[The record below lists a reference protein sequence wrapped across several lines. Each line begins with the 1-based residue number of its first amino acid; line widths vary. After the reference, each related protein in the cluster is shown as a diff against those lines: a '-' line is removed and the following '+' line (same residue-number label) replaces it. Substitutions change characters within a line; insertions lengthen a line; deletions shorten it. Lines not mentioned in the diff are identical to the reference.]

1 MADELGDHA
10 MNRPDLSRIR
20 LVAVALC
27 LTLGLLVTVGC
38 RRSSRSNAPAASGPT
53 PEGAPPPI
61 APAAPV
67 VEASAIPPSA
77 IPQNPAMAP
86 VIKKA
91 VERYFNELGQAPYTC
106 QDLVQKKYL
115 PSLPLAQNGQ
125 PLDLNLFLAH
135 HNTK

>member
-1 MADELGDHA
+1 MNNFLKLGC
-10 MNRPDLSRIR
+10 RIAG
-20 LVAVALC
+20 LALCVALC
-27 LTLGLLVTVGC
+27 MMPATGC
-38 RRSSRSNAPAASGPT
+38 RRSNQRGATGPTGPT

-61 APAAPV
+61 TPAAPV
-67 VEASAIPPSA
+67 AESSGIPPAA

-115 PSLPLAQNGQ
+115 PSVPLAQNGQ

-135 HNTK
+135 NNTK

>member
-1 MADELGDHA
+1 MADQPRDEQMSA
-10 MNRPDLSRIR
+10 F
-20 LVAVALC
+20 LVRRHTTRAILLFAVCC
-27 LTLGLLVTVGC
+27 LIASTAC
-38 RRSSRSNAPAASGPT
+38 RRSSRSSAGAATGST

-61 APAAPV
+61 TPAQPV
-67 VEASAIPPSA
+67 AEASAIPPSA

-86 VIKKA
+86 AIKKA

-135 HNTK
+135 HNTR